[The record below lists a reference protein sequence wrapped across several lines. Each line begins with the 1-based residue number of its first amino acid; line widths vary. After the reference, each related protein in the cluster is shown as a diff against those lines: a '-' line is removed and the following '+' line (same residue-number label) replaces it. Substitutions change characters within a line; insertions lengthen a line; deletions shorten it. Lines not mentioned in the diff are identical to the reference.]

1 MAQTLPDPSP
11 PLAILPPVR
20 RWAPEW
26 VIPEVPVPE
35 SDTHD
40 LAIVWLRE
48 LLAAWVARTGRDI
61 KVARNLGIRWVR
73 DEPRFGFDPDLCL
86 IEPAPIG
93 EHGTLGSLRVWR
105 GAHAP
110 PLLAIEVVSAGHPY
124 KDYVDTPERC
134 AACGVGELWVYDPML
149 VGPRAR
155 GGPHLFQLWQRRDDG
170 GFERVFAGSGSTF
183 SPALGAWVHPRASQ
197 VPSEARVLISNDP
210 DGRDL
215 WLTAEQ
221 EARAAEKRAR
231 DGERQARALEQAAIA
246 SEQAAIASAQAAIA
260 SERAAIASERAA
272 FASEREA
279 RAAERQALEQLEQ
292 ERAERAELEQRLRQ
306 LEEQARRGRG
316 M

>member
-11 PLAILPPVR
+11 PLAIVPPLR

-26 VIPEVPVPE
+26 AIPEVPVPE

-73 DEPRFGFDPDLCL
+73 DEPRFGFDPDLCM

-93 EHGTLGSLRVWR
+93 EHGTLGSSRVWR

-149 VGPRAR
+149 VGPSAR

-197 VPSEARVLISNDP
+197 LASEERVLISNDP

-215 WLTAEQ
+215 WLPAEQ
-221 EARAAEKRAR
+221 EARAGEKRAR
-231 DGERQARALEQAAIA
+231 DSERQARA
-246 SEQAAIASAQAAIA
+246 SEQAAIASEQAAIA

-272 FASEREA
+272 IASEREA
-279 RAAERQALEQLEQ
+279 RAAERQALDQLKQ
-292 ERAERAELEQRLRQ
+292 ERAERVELEKRLRQ